1 MNDIHWNSVVTFDG
15 KLYTVAFVGNGVVRL
30 VSPIINLLNEEAHE
44 NKDVCWASIKEIEV
58 EADVMPRG
66 MTSDYIDLT
75 SKVLQ
80 GKYEHKQI
88 DFLSKPGIYKL
99 PFKFPDEDKT
109 ELIVKVTEVG
119 DFYGQFIMI
128 EANEKTF
135 EFQYNGV
142 AQAFYPA
149 TSVPQTITSKD
160 IKIK

>member
-1 MNDIHWNSVVTFDG
+1 MNDIHWNSVVKFEG

-30 VSPIINLLNEEAHE
+30 ISPVINLLNEEAPE

-66 MTSDYIDLT
+66 MASDYVDLT
-75 SKVLQ
+75 AKVLQ

-109 ELIVKVTEVG
+109 ELIVKVIKVG
-119 DFYGQFIMI
+119 DFYGQFIDI
-128 EANEKTF
+128 ETNGQTF

-142 AQAFYPA
+142 VQAFYPA
-149 TSVPQTITSKD
+149 TTVPQTITSKN